1 MTERSGDGILPVALV
16 TGAVRRIGFC
26 ISERLASA
34 GYAVVLHGGPSSE
47 AEAEQAAARIEA
59 GGGRASA
66 LCLDLSN
73 AGAVAR
79 LIGRASAPFGP
90 LTLLVNNASVF
101 KNDSARDFNVD
112 DFDQSLAVNLRAP
125 IMLARD
131 FAAQAPTGS
140 EAAIVNI
147 IDQRVLR
154 LTSEYFSYTLSKAAL
169 WTATQTMARAFA
181 PCGLRV
187 NAVAPGPVF
196 PNTSEGEDGF
206 LREVRAS
213 PLGRAVDPGEIADAV
228 LYLARARS
236 ITGQMIAVDAGQHIT

>member
-1 MTERSGDGILPVALV
+1 MTEQLGDGIARVALV
-16 TGAVRRIGFC
+16 TGGVRRIGLR
-26 ISERLASA
+26 ISERLAGA
-34 GYAVVLHGGPSSE
+34 GYAVVLHGGPASE

-66 LCLDLSN
+66 LCLDLAD

-79 LIGRASAPFGP
+79 LIARASAPFGP

-101 KNDSARDFNVD
+101 KKDSAQDFDVD
-112 DFDQSLAVNLRAP
+112 DFDQRLAVNLRAP

-131 FAAQAPTGS
+131 FAAQAPAGGD
-140 EAAIVNI
+140 AAIVNI

-169 WTATQTMARAFA
+169 WTATQTLARAFA

-206 LREVRAS
+206 LREVRAL
-213 PLGRAVDPGEIADAV
+213 PLGRAVDPGDVADAV

-236 ITGQMIAVDAGQHIT
+236 VTGQMIAVDGGQHIA